1 MSSKSNTFMPTGKL
15 DIIIG
20 PMFSGKSS
28 ELLRRLVISSQLG
41 LKVLYV
47 NHSLDNRSGTN
58 GEFSTHHPFLS
69 VNGKSAIDFETYSSL
84 RGVRKEEYDVIGI
97 DEAQFFDDSLIE
109 FSRIHADSY
118 KRHVIVCG
126 LDGNAERKKF
136 GHILDL
142 IPLCDTIKK
151 LRPFCA
157 DCAPSQSKA
166 CFSFKFTSFDSPSTV
181 EIGGSDKY
189 KPLCRNCYLNNA

>member
-1 MSSKSNTFMPTGKL
+1 MSSLTSTPQAKL
-15 DIIIG
+15 DVIIG

-41 LKVLYV
+41 LKVLYI
-47 NHSLDNRSGTN
+47 NHSFDNRSGTS

-69 VNGKSAIDFETYSSL
+69 INSKQNSSIDFETYSSL
-84 RGVRKEEYDVIGI
+84 KGVRKEEYDVIGI
-97 DEAQFFDDSLIE
+97 DESQFFDESLIE
-109 FSRIHADSY
+109 FTRIHVDSY
-118 KRHVIVCG
+118 NRHVIVCG
-126 LDGNAERKKF
+126 LDGNSNREKF

-151 LRPFCA
+151 LRPFCS

-166 CFSFKFTSFDSPSTV
+166 CFSFKFTSFDSSSTV

-189 KPLCRNCYLNNA
+189 KPLCRSCYLKNT